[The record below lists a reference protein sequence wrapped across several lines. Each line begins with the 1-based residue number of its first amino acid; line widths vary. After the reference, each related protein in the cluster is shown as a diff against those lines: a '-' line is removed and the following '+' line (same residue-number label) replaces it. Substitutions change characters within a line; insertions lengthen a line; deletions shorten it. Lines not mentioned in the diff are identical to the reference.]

1 MFHIILI
8 YSAQLSPQILK
19 PAVADAIVE
28 LTAPIRAAFDANPDW
43 QEVTLKAY
51 PPPAPKQKKEKKQ
64 KDKGSRHPGA
74 AKEQTPNGEPTKP
87 AEQ

>member
-43 QEVTLKAY
+43 QGVTLKAY

-74 AKEQTPNGEPTKP
+74 AKQETPKEETPKP

>member
-1 MFHIILI
+1 MLHTDQT
-8 YSAQLSPQILK
+8 QLSPQILK
-19 PAVADAIVE
+19 PAVAEAIIE
-28 LTAPIRAAFDANPDW
+28 LTAPIRAAYEASPEW

-51 PPPAPKQKKEKKQ
+51 PPPAPKQKKDKKQ

-74 AKEQTPNGEPTKP
+74 AAGAKEETPKP